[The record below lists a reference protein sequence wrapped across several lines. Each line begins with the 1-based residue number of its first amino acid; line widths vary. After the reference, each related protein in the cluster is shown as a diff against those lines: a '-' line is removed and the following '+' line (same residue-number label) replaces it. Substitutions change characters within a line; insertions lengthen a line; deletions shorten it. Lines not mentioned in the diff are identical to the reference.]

1 MPSTYDKIEAKTL
14 ASATSSVAFTVIPG
28 TYTDLVLV
36 MNIKA
41 TAAGSTDIN
50 LNFNSDTTALYSRT
64 ILAGNGTNAL
74 SGRSSAATTIQ
85 LNNWSSAT
93 TTNNNFNAIVN
104 VMNYSNTTTFKTVL
118 NRSNNADNATEALAS
133 LYRSTN
139 AISSM
144 QITSGASRA
153 FDTGSTFTLYG
164 IKAA

>member
-1 MPSTYDKIEAKTL
+1 MPKTYEPIQTTTL
-14 ASATSSVAFTVIPG
+14 TSAQTSVTLSAISG
-28 TYTDLVLV
+28 AYTDLVLI

-41 TAAGSTDIN
+41 TSAGSTDIN

-64 ILAGNGTNAL
+64 ILAGNGTSAL
-74 SGRSSAATTIQ
+74 SARSSGATTIQ
-85 LNNWSSAT
+85 LNNWSAAT
-93 TTNNNFNAIVN
+93 TTNTNFNAIVN

-118 NRSNNADNATEALAS
+118 NRSNNADNATEALVS

-139 AISSM
+139 AITSM
-144 QITSGASRA
+144 QITPGASRA